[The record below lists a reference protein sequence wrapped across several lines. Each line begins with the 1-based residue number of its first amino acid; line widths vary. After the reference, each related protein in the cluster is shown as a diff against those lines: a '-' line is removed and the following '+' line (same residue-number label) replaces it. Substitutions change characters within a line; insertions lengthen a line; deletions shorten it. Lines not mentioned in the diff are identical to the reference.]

1 MIQTLTIIDVKLT
14 MENLE
19 TDTQYGTVPN
29 MLNNTEYAA
38 NYAFRVLDEPLYSNQ
53 KLPCE

>member
-19 TDTQYGTVPN
+19 TDTQYGT
-29 MLNNTEYAA
+29 
-38 NYAFRVLDEPLYSNQ
+38 
-53 KLPCE
+53 LPMAMQ